1 MEIDQNRAEVMK
13 DSETPTDKKSGTNT
27 SVLARNVKAYFDSIE
42 SEEFLG
48 VEIKDGVAFIV
59 ME

>member
-1 MEIDQNRAEVMK
+1 MAEVMK

-48 VEIKDGVAFIV
+48 VEIKDGVAYIV